1 LFYKLIFFF
10 LANNMLRRNNRGSNR
25 QPQPPNGRNEIN
37 YDSAISTL
45 KAMFATIDESV
56 LRLVLDTNGGRMETT
71 VENLLQMTSA
81 EKQNANQVAAP
92 SGPVPAA
99 VAPPIPVVRPG
110 PAAVIPKRPAFG
122 SNKDQAAPLI
132 DSSNYEQASAAPA
145 VLPTGVVYSPPEA
158 MSVSPPPANRPRQ
171 ISKAKHDLPVDFM
184 RPPSYW
190 LGQHKSIVSEQE
202 KEDEKLAHILQ
213 DSLFMAE
220 LQKHPEWVL
229 DAQRGANP
237 AASGANGAP
246 QPAAQRSYIGRS
258 GNLNQSRQRVNSGGQ
273 AEYTRS
279 VNDPNNTK
287 YDAFKS
293 KMSDLGAAAKSRLAT
308 LAERFKT
315 NNNQDVSTS
324 YQALSS
330 DQHDE
335 PPRPNQ
341 N

>member
-1 LFYKLIFFF
+1 
-10 LANNMLRRNNRGSNR
+10 MLRRNSRGSNQ
-25 QPQPPNGRNEIN
+25 QPQPAQSRNEIN

-45 KAMFATIDESV
+45 KAMFVTIDESV

-71 VENLLQMTSA
+71 VENLLQMTSS
-81 EKQNANQVAAP
+81 EKQNANHVAAP
-92 SGPVPAA
+92 SRPVPAA
-99 VAPPIPVVRPG
+99 VAPPISVRPG
-110 PAAVIPKRPAFG
+110 PAAIIPKRLPYGA
-122 SNKDQAAPLI
+122 NKNHVAPLI
-132 DSSNYEQASAAPA
+132 DSSNYEQASAVPA
-145 VLPTGVVYSPPEA
+145 VAPTDVAYSPPEA
-158 MSVSPPPANRPRQ
+158 MSISQPPANRPRQ
-171 ISKAKHDLPVDFM
+171 ISNANHDLPEDFM

-190 LGQHKSIVSEQE
+190 LGKHKRNVSEQE
-202 KEDEKLAHILQ
+202 KEDEKLAHVLQ

-229 DAQRGANP
+229 EAQRGANP
-237 AASGANGAP
+237 AASGANDAP
-246 QPAAQRSYIGRS
+246 QRAAQRSYIGRS
-258 GNLNQSRQRVNSGGQ
+258 GNLNQSRQNVNAGGQ

-293 KMSDLGAAAKSRLAT
+293 KISDLGAAAKSRLAL

-315 NNNQDVSTS
+315 NNNQDVSTN

-330 DQHDE
+330 DQYDQ

>member
-1 LFYKLIFFF
+1 
-10 LANNMLRRNNRGSNR
+10 
-25 QPQPPNGRNEIN
+25 
-37 YDSAISTL
+37 
-45 KAMFATIDESV
+45 MFATIDESV

-71 VENLLQMTSA
+71 VENLLQMTAA
-81 EKQNANQVAAP
+81 EKQNANPVAAP

-99 VAPPIPVVRPG
+99 NAPPIPVVRPG
-110 PAAVIPKRPAFG
+110 PAAAIPKRPVFG
-122 SNKDQAAPLI
+122 SNTDHVAPLI
-132 DSSNYEQASAAPA
+132 DSSNYEKASAVPA
-145 VLPTGVVYSPPEA
+145 VVSNGVAYSPPEA
-158 MSVSPPPANRPRQ
+158 MSISPPPANRPRQ
-171 ISKAKHDLPVDFM
+171 ISNAKHDLPADFM

-190 LGQHKSIVSEQE
+190 RGPNTGIVSEQE
-202 KEDEKLAHILQ
+202 KEDEKLAQILQ

-237 AASGANGAP
+237 AASRGNAAP
-246 QPAAQRSYIGRS
+246 QPAAQRGYFGRS
-258 GNLNQSRQRVNSGGQ
+258 GVNQSRQRVNSGGQ

-279 VNDPNNTK
+279 INDPNNTK

-293 KMSDLGAAAKSRLAT
+293 KMSDLGAAAKSKLAT

-324 YQALSS
+324 YQALGS
-330 DQHDE
+330 DQ